1 MTQPSSRDLEAALY
15 DPAGRPVPVTKIS
28 IEPLKEGF
36 RWTLYSGPR
45 RIFST
50 VGTMFEVRSAMECT
64 AILVESELG
73 LPPPLAA
80 YEDGV

>member
-1 MTQPSSRDLEAALY
+1 MNRPSSEDLESALY
-15 DPAGRPVPVTKIS
+15 DDAGVPVPITKIS

-50 VGTMFEVRSAMECT
+50 EGTMFEVRSAMECT
-64 AILVESELG
+64 AVLVESELG

-80 YEDGV
+80 YEEGD